1 MPSEPGRENRHFIQQ
16 IIDSDRA
23 SGRVTGDIITRFP
36 PEPNGYLHIGHAK
49 SICLNFG
56 LAAEYGGRCHLRFDD
71 TNPETEDT
79 EYVDSIKEDVRWLG
93 YDWGEHLYFASD
105 YFEQLYAYA
114 EQLISLGK
122 AYVDSQ
128 SMDEIR
134 ATRGTVTEPGTKSPY
149 RSRSAGEN
157 LDLFRRMRAGE
168 FPDGAHVLRAKIDMA
183 APNMLMRDPLLYR
196 IRHAHHY
203 RTGDTWCVYPMYDM
217 AHPLE
222 DAIEHVSHSLCTL
235 EFEVHRPLYDWLVH
249 AVCTPPR
256 PHQYEFARL
265 NLDYTVMSKR
275 KLLLLVKGG
284 QVDGWNDPRMPTIA
298 GMRRRGIRPEAIRA
312 FCDMIG
318 VAKSDNRVDVS
329 LLEYAIR
336 DDLNTEA
343 PRVMAVLRPL
353 KVVLTNWPEG
363 QTDMVNA
370 SWWPHDIPKEGTRQV
385 PFSREIY
392 IEQSDFL
399 EHPPKAFHRLSPGA
413 EVRLR
418 YAYII
423 RCDRVL
429 RDADGSVTELQCTVD
444 LDSRSGSGKRASRRV
459 QGTIHWVSAAHARR
473 AEVRLYDRLFS
484 AADPE
489 RVEGSET
496 FLDHFNPDSLEIIP
510 DALVEPVVADAAP
523 GTRYQFERSGYFY
536 LDPEAAA
543 AGRHVWNRIITLRD
557 TWGKRTQAE
566 SSVASQASPPN
577 APSSGSPDSTKKE
590 SVAHTPNPLSGL
602 DVASEARAHSLV
614 QEFQLPLE
622 SAAVLAGSP
631 GLESWFR
638 RAAGSHSAHSASDQ
652 AARAESAPADALA
665 NWLVQELRPLLRTAD
680 GDADGHAGSVPIPPE
695 HFRALVSMHHR
706 GTLSSRLARE
716 VLADMLTS
724 GDSPDRIVER
734 LGLEQI
740 SDEEALST
748 VMGAVL
754 DAHPD
759 RVAAYRE
766 GKKGVIGF
774 FMGQVMQKTGGKA
787 NPQVVRHLM
796 ETALEGR

>member
-23 SGRVTGDIITRFP
+23 SGRVTGDIVTRFP

-56 LAAEYGGRCHLRFDD
+56 LAEEYGGQCHLRFDD
-71 TNPETEDT
+71 TNPETEDM
-79 EYVDSIKEDVRWLG
+79 EYVDSIKDDVRWLG
-93 YDWGEHLYFASD
+93 YDWKDHLYFASD
-105 YFEQLYAYA
+105 YFEQLYAFA
-114 EQLISLGK
+114 EQLISDGK

-128 SMDEIR
+128 SMDDIR
-134 ATRGTVTEPGTKSPY
+134 ATRGTVTEPGIDSPY
-149 RSRSAGEN
+149 RSRPASES

-168 FPDGAHVLRAKIDMA
+168 FSDGAHVIRAKIDMA

-203 RTGDTWCVYPMYDM
+203 RTGDTWCIYPMYDM

-222 DAIEHVSHSLCTL
+222 DAIENISHSLCTL
-235 EFEVHRPLYDWLVH
+235 EFEVHRPLYDWLVN
-249 AVCTPPR
+249 AVCPPPR

-284 QVDGWNDPRMPTIA
+284 HVDGWNDPRMPTIA

-318 VAKSDNRVDVS
+318 VAKSDNRIDVS

-336 DDLNTEA
+336 NDLNAEA

-363 QTDMVNA
+363 GTDMVEA

-392 IEQSDFL
+392 IERSDFM
-399 EHPPKAFHRLSPGA
+399 EDPPKDFHRLRPGQ

-423 RCDRVL
+423 RCDRVIH
-429 RDADGSVTELQCTVD
+429 DADGNVTELHCTVD
-444 LDSRSGSGKRASRRV
+444 LDSRSGTGPQAERRV
-459 QGTIHWVSAAHARR
+459 KGTIHWVSAATGRR
-473 AEVRLYDRLFS
+473 VEVRLYDRLFS
-484 AADPE
+484 APDPE

-496 FLDHFNPDSLEIIP
+496 FLDHLNPDSLEIIP
-510 DALVEPVVADAAP
+510 DAVVEPVVADAAP

-536 LDPEAAA
+536 LDPEVAAA
-543 AGRHVWNRIITLRD
+543 DKPIWNRIITLRD
-557 TWGKRTQAE
+557 TWGRRSQQQTEGVDRTATTE
-566 SSVASQASPPN
+566 RSDR
-577 APSSGSPDSTKKE
+577 APKPE
-590 SVAHTPNPLSGL
+590 QIAHTPNPLSGL
-602 DVASEARAHSLV
+602 DAAGEARAHGLV
-614 QEFQLPLE
+614 QEFTLPLE

-631 GLESWFR
+631 ELEAWFR
-638 RAAGSHSAHSASDQ
+638 RAAETTGGETG
-652 AARAESAPADALA
+652 AAETTGGGAAPPDALA
-665 NWLVQELRPLLRTAD
+665 NWLVQELRPLLSEKGAD
-680 GDADGHAGSVPIPPE
+680 GNHDIPVAPE
-695 HFRALVSMHHR
+695 HFRALVALHHK

-716 VLADMLTS
+716 VLSEMLTS
-724 GDSPDRIVER
+724 GDDPDRIVER

-740 SDEEALST
+740 SDEEALSS
-748 VMGAVL
+748 VIGAVL
-754 DAHPD
+754 GAHPD

-766 GKKGVIGF
+766 GKKGLIGF

-787 NPQVVRHLM
+787 NPQVVRGLL
-796 ETALEGR
+796 EEALTSR